1 MSVGKP
7 KFYIYRKP
15 HQTVEDRSVFC
26 VYVNAKGQMSESW
39 FSGPSDSINHA
50 DFKYIQNRW
59 PNVRHAQQAKFV
71 KRKYLEM
78 MHDFKQTF

>member
-1 MSVGKP
+1 MPASKA

-15 HQTVEDRSVFC
+15 HQTSKDRSVFC
-26 VYVNAKGQMSESW
+26 IYVNSKGEAHESY
-39 FSGPSDSINHA
+39 FSAPSDSINHA

-59 PNVRHAQQAKFV
+59 PNVRCAQQAKFV
-71 KRKYLEM
+71 KRKYHEM